1 MPSTS
6 PQHQVLQVTLNALF
20 ALYPLVWLLTVD
32 WDRWSL
38 ATEMACFG
46 SLDCAVKL
54 VLTAVLQSLTAGAY
68 DYDCVALVSNPSLYA
83 ATRQV
88 AAFAVDAGGRV
99 VHWSSQMEGLT
110 RLPAVEALYQPVGRL
125 TALTRA
131 TRAAV
136 HAGVLRGGA
145 RVPQGAIEAP
155 VVGLEVVRDGGGG
168 GGEEDE
174 AGGEASVLGGL
185 VSAFFGDPGQRRRR
199 RRASRG
205 KDWHGHG
212 HERHHRE
219 PKAETVLFY
228 MLRVGWPAGRGGA
241 GGGGSASSRG
251 GASVGP
257 GGGGEDGGGP
267 AAATPEVV
275 FIAATHDI
283 KSAHLAV
290 AEVARGLVEGKKK
303 AR

>member
-168 GGEEDE
+168 GGRRTRRGEKRRCW
-174 AGGEASVLGGL
+174 AAWCQPSLGTPASGGGGGGRRGERIGMGMGM
-185 VSAFFGDPGQRRRR
+185 SGITGSRRQRRCFFTCCVSGGRR
-199 RRASRG
+199 GGAGQVVVAAPAAGAARRWG
-205 KDWHGHG
+205 
-212 HERHHRE
+212 RE
-219 PKAETVLFY
+219 GE
-228 MLRVGWPAGRGGA
+228 GRTGGA
-241 GGGGSASSRG
+241 GGGDARG
-251 GASVGP
+251 GVYRR
-257 GGGGEDGGGP
+257 D
-267 AAATPEVV
+267 
-275 FIAATHDI
+275 
-283 KSAHLAV
+283 
-290 AEVARGLVEGKKK
+290 ARH
-303 AR
+303 